1 MYINELKERIIILE
15 ETIKTIEG
23 EAQQFPSGNLRIQKK
38 RNTQQYYHVTEK
50 DDTHGSFIKAENSEL
65 AEKLAQKSYYEKL
78 LRELQREYNA
88 ISCFLNKMEGKKP
101 EEVYSSMNDYRKKLV
116 KPLFVTDKEYVTYW
130 EAQQYTKNPFR
141 PEECTQ
147 PTEKGEKVRSKSEA
161 RIADMYYSLGI
172 PYRYEAQV
180 VLKNGK
186 EKYPDFTLLKL
197 PERVLYYHEHMG
209 LMEDDFYRKN
219 NLIKLKEYSESNIFV
234 GKNLILTFESDYA
247 PLDIKTFRKN
257 IIEIFRWEYN

>member
-116 KPLFVTDKEYVTYW
+116 KPLFITDKEYVTYW

-147 PTEKGEKVRSKSEA
+147 PTEKGENVRSKSEA